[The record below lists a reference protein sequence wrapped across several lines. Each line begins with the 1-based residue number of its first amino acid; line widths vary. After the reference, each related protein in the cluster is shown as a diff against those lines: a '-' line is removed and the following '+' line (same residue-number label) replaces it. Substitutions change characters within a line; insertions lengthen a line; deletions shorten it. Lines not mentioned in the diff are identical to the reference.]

1 MLNRFDRLYA
11 SLGLNSGLQRSGML
25 RSQTGLGGMRLFV
38 SLPYLLWFS
47 FE

>member
-11 SLGLNSGLQRSGML
+11 SPGLNSGLKQSGTL
-25 RSQTGLGGMRLFV
+25 RSQTGLGGMRLFAN
-38 SLPYLLWFS
+38 LAYLLWFS